1 MPQKHVDH
9 YKIHIAE
16 RSHKAKDMRVLGYT
30 YPQIAEELGVSL
42 QTVRND
48 IKRYTEELPRE
59 HVEEQRQL
67 QLEQLSLV
75 IRKLSP
81 RVAKGDYKA
90 TDLYLKTLDRISKLT
105 GTDQPAEDRSGEASA
120 REALN
125 AMIEAINRSV
135 D

>member
-59 HVEEQRQL
+59 R
-67 QLEQLSLV
+67 
-75 IRKLSP
+75 
-81 RVAKGDYKA
+81 
-90 TDLYLKTLDRISKLT
+90 
-105 GTDQPAEDRSGEASA
+105 
-120 REALN
+120 
-125 AMIEAINRSV
+125 
-135 D
+135 